1 MVDYMSD
8 RLSADPKKRLTRGLR
23 ARFVNPTLSESLV
36 PNRPP
41 ASPSN
46 ALPSA
51 AGDTQ
56 TLRAQYPQAAP
67 RRRGGRPTAARVEA
81 INSAILD
88 VAREQFLTV
97 GVEGAAMET
106 IAAAANISKGTLYAR
121 YPTKEALVRAVVE
134 DRIIAFGVAS
144 DTMLGPK
151 PQDFKERLR
160 YFARA
165 VVGSMVTEDL
175 RALQRVIATGGETG
189 GEMARAL
196 HEAGHKIAI
205 AGLVQEIRDGTRD
218 WPVPPRNPERVAEM
232 FLAILFGWYDAHH
245 RVREIP
251 TEEALTYADHAVDV
265 LFAGR
270 GDW

>member
-1 MVDYMSD
+1 M
-8 RLSADPKKRLTRGLR
+8 
-23 ARFVNPTLSESLV
+23 

-46 ALPSA
+46 TPPSTARDALAS
-51 AGDTQ
+51 
-56 TLRAQYPQAAP
+56 RAQSPQAGSV
-67 RRRGGRPTAARVEA
+67 RRGGRPTAARVEA
-81 INSAILD
+81 INTAILD

-97 GVEGAAMET
+97 GVEAAAMET
-106 IAAAANISKGTLYAR
+106 IATEANISKGTLYAR
-121 YPTKEALVRAVVE
+121 YPTKESLVRAVVE

-144 DTMLGPK
+144 DTRLGPK
-151 PQDFKERLR
+151 PKDFKDRLR

-165 VVGSMVTEDL
+165 IVGSMLTEDL

-205 AGLVQEIRDGTRD
+205 AGLLEEIRDGTRD
-218 WPVPPRNPERVAEM
+218 YPVPPRNPERVAEM

-245 RVREIP
+245 RVREIS